1 MLTDIG
7 IRVTLNVPYEQAVRK
22 TTDALTAAG
31 FGVLTQIDMKVR
43 LKQKVDTDF
52 RRHVIVGTCPPPAL
66 LAAPTQRDV
75 RLLLPCNVTVY
86 EEGDES
92 VVVAVDPVKMLGA
105 IKEDPVAH
113 EVAVGAKTRLQRAI
127 TSLK

>member
-7 IRVTLNVPYEQAVRK
+7 IRVTLNVPYEQAVQK
-22 TTDALTAAG
+22 TADALTAAG

-43 LKQKVDTDF
+43 LKQKAEADF
-52 RRHVIVGTCPPPAL
+52 RRHVILGTCPPPAL
-66 LAAPTQRDV
+66 LAASTQQDV

-86 EEGDES
+86 EEGDSS
-92 VVVAVDPVKMLGA
+92 VVAAVDPVKMLGA
-105 IKEDPVAH
+105 FKEDPVAH
-113 EVAVGAKTRLQRAI
+113 EVAVDAKSRLQRAF